1 MEQKEKTIRDNYA
14 KATKGGGIFEISQ
27 MSHLISKRINQELSR
42 LNFPLQMDQLPA
54 LSIVYLSGDTLLSQ
68 QEIADTLQRD
78 KSGIQR
84 AIRVLERDGYI
95 RIVADAADRRKNL
108 IRLTPPG
115 KVVVE
120 QAIHITGLLNNQLM
134 ATLSPEERDMLNTI
148 TSKLTETLTNPAT

>member
-1 MEQKEKTIRDNYA
+1 MDQKEQAIHDKFVQ
-14 KATKGGGIFEISQ
+14 ATKGGGIFEITQ
-27 MSHLISKRINQELSR
+27 MSHLINKRINQELSR
-42 LNFPLQMDQLPA
+42 LKFPLQMDQLPT

-115 KVVVE
+115 KIVVE
-120 QAIHITGLLNNQLM
+120 QAIQITGALNNRLM
-134 ATLSPEERDMLNTI
+134 NVLNAQEQEMLDTI
-148 TSKLTETLTNPAT
+148 TNKLTGALTNPVP

>member
-1 MEQKEKTIRDNYA
+1 
-14 KATKGGGIFEISQ
+14 
-27 MSHLISKRINQELSR
+27 MSHLINKRINQELSR
-42 LNFPLQMDQLPA
+42 LKFPLQMDQLPT

-115 KVVVE
+115 KIVVE
-120 QAIHITGLLNNQLM
+120 QAIQITGALNNRLM
-134 ATLSPEERDMLNTI
+134 NVLNAQEQEMLDTI
-148 TSKLTETLTNPAT
+148 TNKLTGALTNPVP